1 MYIDCIKGKYVRTF
15 EKGATRSTKHF
26 ELIHNDICG
35 TFPVKY
41 VDGFDA
47 LSLSWMTSYIYP
59 IHDSEAPE
67 NFDIL
72 KA

>member
-1 MYIDCIKGKYVRTF
+1 LYKGKCVRTF

-26 ELIHNDICG
+26 ELIHNDICL

-47 LSLSWMTSYIYP
+47 LSVSWMTSYIYP
-59 IHDSEAPE
+59 IHDSEEPGKI
-67 NFDIL
+67 DIL